1 MRSIS
6 KIIGKTFQLTSLFV
20 ILSMVIFVAACGSDD
35 EDTLSHN
42 NSTLKGVIR
51 IDGSST
57 VYPLSEAVAEDYGNK
72 EKDVK
77 LNVSVSG
84 TGGGF
89 KRFCPGETDISN
101 ASRPIK
107 DKEINMCNENNV
119 DYIELIIALDGL
131 SIMVSPQNEFVD
143 CLTMQELNNIWKP
156 ESLITNWKDI
166 RDGFPDKK
174 LDLYGPDTDSGTFDY
189 FTDEVNGDEG
199 VSRSDY
205 TASADD
211 NVLVTGISGSAGSLG
226 YFGYAYY
233 VENIDKLKAEEAF
246 KRKICLPMNIS
257 IEEAAISV
265 FRIMIAKTV
274 SAIREIS
281 VERGLNPKD
290 FRLVGFGGCG
300 PMFSALIANELD
312 KEVEAWAK
320 LPVWARVKAGLNMA
334 EY

>member
-189 FTDEVNGDEG
+189 FTDDVNGETG
-199 VSRSDY
+199 VSRADY

-211 NVLVTGISGSAGSLG
+211 NVLVTGITGSSGSLG

-233 VENIDKLKAEEAF
+233 IENKEILKAIGVDAGDGCVFPSNQTIVDGTYPLSRPIFIYVNKNKLINQEHLYDFVDFYIENVSLITSEVGYIPLDSYDSVRASVNSAF
-246 KRKICLPMNIS
+246 IK
-257 IEEAAISV
+257 
-265 FRIMIAKTV
+265 
-274 SAIREIS
+274 
-281 VERGLNPKD
+281 
-290 FRLVGFGGCG
+290 
-300 PMFSALIANELD
+300 
-312 KEVEAWAK
+312 
-320 LPVWARVKAGLNMA
+320 
-334 EY
+334 